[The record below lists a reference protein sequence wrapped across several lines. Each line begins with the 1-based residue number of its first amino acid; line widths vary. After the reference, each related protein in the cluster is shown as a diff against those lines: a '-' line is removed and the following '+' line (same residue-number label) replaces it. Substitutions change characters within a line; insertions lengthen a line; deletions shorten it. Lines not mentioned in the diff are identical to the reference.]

1 MFLICLTKFLIFW
14 FILYNDVHFISLF
27 VLIINDQAKAN
38 IRTHRFEANQDNPL
52 APQDI
57 LTTKLNNGINNGENF
72 LPKL

>member
-1 MFLICLTKFLIFW
+1 M
-14 FILYNDVHFISLF
+14 N
-27 VLIINDQAKAN
+27 QAKAN

-57 LTTKLNNGINNGENF
+57 LTTKLNNGINNGINNGENF